1 METSKEVK
9 HKGVIDS
16 INDDIT
22 RVVIQS
28 VSACGSCHAKGMCGM
43 SEMKEKTVE
52 VKGRNNNYRV
62 GDEVDVVMSL
72 NTGFKA
78 LFYGYVIPLI
88 IVLTSLILFLNITE
102 KEGLSA
108 LLSLGFLLPYYLI
121 LYFNREQL
129 KKKFS
134 FTIREHN
141 NY

>member
-1 METSKEVK
+1 MQSSNEIK
-9 HKGVIDS
+9 HKGLINS
-16 INDDIT
+16 INSDSVKI
-22 RVVIQS
+22 VIQS

-43 SEMKEKTVE
+43 SEMKEKTIE
-52 VKGRNNNYRV
+52 VKGNYENYRT

-78 LFYGYVIPLI
+78 LFYGYVFPLI
-88 IVLTSLILFLNITE
+88 IVLFSLILLIGLTE

-108 LLSLGFLLPYYLI
+108 LLSLGLLMPYYLI
-121 LYFNREQL
+121 LYFYREQL

-134 FTIREHN
+134 FSIREHN